1 MNAKE
6 LRSKENKELLFDLKN
21 YKKELFDLRFQS
33 ASENLTNPSRIG
45 QIKKTVARILTIL
58 KEREKQESSAASQSE

>member
-1 MNAKE
+1 MKAKE
-6 LRSKENKELLFDLKN
+6 LRSKEIKELLFDLKN

-58 KEREKQESSAASQSE
+58 KEREKQDSPAASQS

>member
-6 LRSKENKELLFDLKN
+6 LRSKENKELLYDLKN

-33 ASENLTNPSRIG
+33 ASENLTNPSRIS
-45 QIKKTVARILTIL
+45 QLKKDVARILTIL
-58 KEREKQESSAASQSE
+58 KEREKDASQAVSQSE

>member
-1 MNAKE
+1 MKAKE

-21 YKKELFDLRFQS
+21 YKKELFELRFQS

-45 QIKKTVARILTIL
+45 QIRKTVARILTIL
-58 KEREKQESSAASQSE
+58 KERAKAESSAASQSE